1 MHLTTRHIG
10 DICVIDVTSRNLGG
24 YAPSIRDAVSRLHS
38 EGRTRIVLNLAGL
51 EYLDSAGL
59 GDLVTCNIR
68 AAQAGRPLK
77 VACLTPRIE
86 QMLRTTRL
94 TTSFERFATEDEAIA
109 SYANAAPDVPP
120 EGRA

>member
-24 YAPSIRDAVSRLHS
+24 YAPSIRDAVARLHS

-109 SYANAAPDVPP
+109 SYGSAAPDAPP
-120 EGRA
+120 EKR